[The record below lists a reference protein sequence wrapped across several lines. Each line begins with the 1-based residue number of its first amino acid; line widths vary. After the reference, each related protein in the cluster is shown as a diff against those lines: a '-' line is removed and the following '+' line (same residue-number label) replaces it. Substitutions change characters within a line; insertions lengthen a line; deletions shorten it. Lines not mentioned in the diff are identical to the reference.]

1 MLVTAPLNKQHRL
14 EIEESSANGLERV
27 NQVRSHLPAIT
38 HIDYSARLQ
47 TVDKETNPRL
57 HKLLST
63 FNDDTGTPVLI
74 NTSFNVRGEPP
85 VCSPED
91 AIRCF
96 LATDMDY
103 LVMGNWVLDKR
114 NQRDSDIKTARAVTF
129 EKD

>member
-1 MLVTAPLNKQHRL
+1 
-14 EIEESSANGLERV
+14 
-27 NQVRSHLPAIT
+27 
-38 HIDYSARLQ
+38 
-47 TVDKETNPRL
+47 
-57 HKLLST
+57 
-63 FNDDTGTPVLI
+63 
-74 NTSFNVRGEPP
+74 VRGEPP

-114 NQRDSDIKTARAVTF
+114 KQPDNAINTAKAVTF